1 VCNLFTSPLFPERL
15 LSPPLS
21 PLLINLI
28 TSSLLDKS
36 HTHLRVAA
44 SSLAFQVATWVQ
56 KQRSTKEREALEDEE
71 IIELAASFIEA
82 IKEEEESEDVV
93 KALVLSLALMYY
105 CSPGGSEMGGILR
118 AVGAEAVVRGK
129 GKEGR
134 MKVDKRLCEEV
145 AVLVRS

>member
-1 VCNLFTSPLFPERL
+1 
-15 LSPPLS
+15 
-21 PLLINLI
+21 
-28 TSSLLDKS
+28 
-36 HTHLRVAA
+36 
-44 SSLAFQVATWVQ
+44 LAFQVATWVQ

-71 IIELAASFIEA
+71 MVELAASFVEA

-105 CSPGGSEMGGILR
+105 CSPAGSEIGGILR
-118 AVGAEAVVRGK
+118 AVEAETVVRGK
-129 GKEGR
+129 GKEGG